1 MVLISVDGL
10 NPAAIRER
18 GTRTSSGAPTFAALT
33 RDAVGT
39 LEARSTLEQTN
50 TLPNHSSM
58 LTGRPVAGPTGTGV
72 VFNSDNGETLRASA
86 GQYVP
91 GVFDV
96 VHDHGLPTALFAE
109 KDKFQFLVRSWD
121 ASNGAE
127 DVTGVDDGRRK
138 IDEVLIAPAAQLL
151 PAVERRLRSGR
162 GGLIFL
168 HVAAPDYAGHAT
180 GFMSPRY
187 LDAVDTAADEVAT
200 VLGVVRAAPGLR
212 RRTTVILTADHGG
225 RGPSHSDATDP
236 NDYRI
241 PFFVWGPGVRAG
253 DLYAM
258 NPRRRDPGTGRPPY
272 TGPQPIRNMDAAELA
287 LRSMGLSPLPH
298 MFGSGEDVLLTH

>member
-1 MVLISVDGL
+1 MGPPTHVTRVPRGRPRVAAAVVAATLTFVGCSASHVDPTSAGKSSPDASPTRDTSPAEGSTARVRRLVVLISVDGL

-200 VLGVVRAAPGLR
+200 VLGVVRAAPACGGAR
-212 RRTTVILTADHGG
+212 R
-225 RGPSHSDATDP
+225 
-236 NDYRI
+236 
-241 PFFVWGPGVRAG
+241 
-253 DLYAM
+253 
-258 NPRRRDPGTGRPPY
+258 
-272 TGPQPIRNMDAAELA
+272 
-287 LRSMGLSPLPH
+287 
-298 MFGSGEDVLLTH
+298 